1 MASLVEQQC
10 KELYETWQLLYQTY
24 GDRGSAH
31 LVWLDASPERVE
43 AVAAYVRALEV
54 TEARE
59 GFTVED
65 TVYLVGVEA
74 GILEGI
80 AREIRE
86 ERDPAFE
93 WGY

>member
-59 GFTVED
+59 GFTVEE
-65 TVYLVGVEA
+65 TAYLVGVEA

-86 ERDPAFE
+86 EREPAFE